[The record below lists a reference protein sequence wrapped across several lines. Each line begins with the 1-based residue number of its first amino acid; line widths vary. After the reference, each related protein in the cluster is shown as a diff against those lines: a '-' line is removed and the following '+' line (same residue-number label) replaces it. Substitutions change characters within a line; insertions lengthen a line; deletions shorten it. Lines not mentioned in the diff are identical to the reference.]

1 MQQKDF
7 GLLNPWLSNI
17 RDVYRLHREE
27 LESIGDETGRYNR
40 LVELNVQEQCINV
53 CKSRAVQANYF
64 TKGYPDVHGW
74 VYDLKN
80 GILVDLALDM
90 PEIMKRLNKIYKV
103 VP

>member
-1 MQQKDF
+1 M
-7 GLLNPWLSNI
+7 LNPWLSNI

-27 LESIGDETGRYNR
+27 LEAIQDENEQYNR

-53 CKSRAVQANYF
+53 CKSRAVQATYF

-80 GILVDLALDM
+80 GVLVDLKLNM
-90 PEIMKRLNKIYKV
+90 PHIMKLLTKIYKV